1 MKKITIYTNENCPYC
16 KQIKEFLSEKDIEA
30 TYKITKD
37 HENEWK
43 KITNLTNMPVTPT
56 VYYEDNYF
64 LPGRDFYS
72 PDHLLELLKSF
83 SKSTFSINRRLYE
96 TIRTTNYN
104 MNMAFSRIDQLLKQ
118 IEANT
123 KKEEKDEHK
132 STN

>member
-1 MKKITIYTNENCPYC
+1 
-16 KQIKEFLSEKDIEA
+16 
-30 TYKITKD
+30 
-37 HENEWK
+37 
-43 KITNLTNMPVTPT
+43 MPVTPT

-118 IEANT
+118 IEANI
-123 KKEEKDEHK
+123 KKEKKDEHK

>member
-1 MKKITIYTNENCPYC
+1 MEKITIYTNENCPYC
-16 KQIKEFLSEKDIEA
+16 KQIKEFLNEKDVEV

-37 HENEWK
+37 YENEWK

-72 PDHLLELLKSF
+72 PDHLLELLKGF

-104 MNMAFSRIDQLLKQ
+104 MNMAFGRIDQLLKQ
-118 IEANT
+118 IETNT
-123 KKEEKDEHK
+123 KKEKDNEHK